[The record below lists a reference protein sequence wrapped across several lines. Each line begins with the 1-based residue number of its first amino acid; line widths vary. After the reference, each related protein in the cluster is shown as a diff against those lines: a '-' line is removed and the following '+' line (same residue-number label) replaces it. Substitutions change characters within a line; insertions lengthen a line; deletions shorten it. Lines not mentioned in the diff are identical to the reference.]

1 MQFENI
7 ILTVNEVDDQP
18 ALLIHHLTISKSDDP
33 HVSVVI
39 CNKNQIFII
48 SWATLY
54 RFERPG
60 NLTPD
65 LRTGSDV
72 VQQLSSQAG
81 YMLYIQ
87 PYSNLVN
94 VTFSLHPFLVTGC
107 E

>member
-39 CNKNQIFII
+39 CNKSQIFII
-48 SWATLY
+48 SWATLC

-65 LRTGSDV
+65 LRTDSDV
-72 VQQLSSQAG
+72 LQQLSSEAC

-87 PYSNLVN
+87 PYSNLVY
-94 VTFSLHPFLVTGC
+94 VTFFIASFFGYGL
-107 E
+107 